1 MLTGSSFTRQGYI
14 KFWRHC
20 IGSPGTQENF
30 LNSHILF
37 FFLEKTVLIRRMKH
51 KWEKNPN
58 FCLSKKQI
66 KTSFI
71 LSHLDQNGYHQ
82 ESKLGH
88 LQPSQAVL
96 LRWGLASHWPAWALK
111 GVAGGKT
118 FTGPLCTVWCQA
130 GGPHHDEQIY
140 SKEMGE
146 KEEQNSPC
154 AVDKAEREK

>member
-1 MLTGSSFTRQGYI
+1 
-14 KFWRHC
+14 
-20 IGSPGTQENF
+20 
-30 LNSHILF
+30 
-37 FFLEKTVLIRRMKH
+37 MKH

-96 LRWGLASHWPAWALK
+96 LLLRWGLASHRPAWALK

-130 GGPHHDEQIY
+130 GGPHHDEQIC

-146 KEEQNSPC
+146 KEEQNGPC